1 MNTEKQ
7 DIILEARNISYAY
20 EKGEPYSLNGVSL
33 QIRRGS
39 KVAFMG
45 ANGCGK
51 STFFLCC
58 NGIFKPDKGEL
69 LFAGRSLDYS
79 RKGLLHL
86 RSKVGVV
93 FQEPD
98 NQLFCSSVFQEI
110 SFGILNMGV
119 PPDRAKQEVEGMI
132 ESLEISPFQDR
143 PTHALSGGQKKQVSI
158 ADILVMRPDVMILDE
173 PGAALDARHTKIV
186 HEIVDRLTQEGIT
199 VLMATHDMNYALLWA
214 DEIVLMH
221 EGQVLMQDSPIN
233 VCAHKAVLAMTNQA
247 EPEVLRLFSLLQK
260 KGIIG
265 SGLTPPRDMA
275 QLEGYIEAFDK

>member
-1 MNTEKQ
+1 MDIDKQ
-7 DIILEARNISYAY
+7 DIILEARNVHYAY
-20 EKGEPYSLNGVSL
+20 EKGEPFSLKGVNL
-33 QIRRGS
+33 QIKRGS
-39 KVAFMG
+39 RVAFMG

-58 NGIFKPDKGEL
+58 NGIYKPDKGEL
-69 LFAGRSLDYS
+69 LFAGKPLDYS

-93 FQEPD
+93 FQDPD

-119 PPDRAKQEVEGMI
+119 PPDRAIQEVEGII
-132 ESLEISPFQDR
+132 ERLEISSFKDR
-143 PTHALSGGQKKQVSI
+143 PAHALSGGQKKQVSI

-186 HEIVDRLTQEGIT
+186 NEIVDKLTKEGIT

-221 EGQVLMQDSPIN
+221 EGQVLMHDSPIN
-233 VCAHKAVLAMTNQA
+233 VCSQKEVLAMTNQA
-247 EPEVLRLFSLLQK
+247 EPEVLRLFSLLQR
-260 KGIIG
+260 KGMIEE
-265 SGLTPPRDMA
+265 GLSPPKDMNE
-275 QLEGYIEAFDK
+275 LEEYIEAFDK

>member
-7 DIILEARNISYAY
+7 DIILEAKNICYAY
-20 EKGEPYSLNGVSL
+20 EKGEAYSLNGVSL
-33 QIRRGS
+33 QIKRGS

-58 NGIFKPDKGEL
+58 NGIFKPDKGEI
-69 LFAGRSLDYS
+69 LFAGSPLDYS

-119 PPDRAKQEVEGMI
+119 PPDRAKQEVEGII
-132 ESLEISPFQDR
+132 ESLEITPFQDR
-143 PTHALSGGQKKQVSI
+143 PAHALSGGQKKQVSI

-186 HEIVDRLTQEGIT
+186 NEIVDRLTQGGIT

-221 EGQVLMQDSPIN
+221 EGKVLMQDSPIN
-233 VCAHKAVLAMTNQA
+233 VCAHKEVLAMTNQE
-247 EPEVLRLFSLLQK
+247 EPEVLRLFSLLQRK
-260 KGIIG
+260 NIIG
-265 SGLTPPRDMA
+265 SGLAPPRDMA
-275 QLEGYIEAFDK
+275 QLEGYIEAIDR